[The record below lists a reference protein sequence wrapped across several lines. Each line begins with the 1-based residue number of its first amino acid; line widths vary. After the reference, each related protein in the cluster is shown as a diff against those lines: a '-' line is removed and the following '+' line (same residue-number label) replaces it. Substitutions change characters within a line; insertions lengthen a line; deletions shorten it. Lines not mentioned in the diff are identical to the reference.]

1 MGDST
6 KFQWTTEYYAFHV
19 LLLLL
24 VISEVYIFCYTHSG
38 VEKNKNTDKDLGTKW
53 LLYINFTI
61 CIIISFLCVSQ
72 RAPVF
77 IKKVML
83 PQFFTEIGLLFM
95 IGGVCVRIGAV
106 LTLKKAFTLNV
117 QVRKEQKLVTYDMY
131 KIVRHPAYTGS
142 ICSLLG
148 ISMALRNIFAT
159 VIVFLLSLICYQIR
173 ITVEE
178 KVLIK
183 NFEKYQSYKE
193 HTYKLFPYIY

>member
-38 VEKNKNTDKDLGTKW
+38 AEKNKNTDKDLGTKW

-117 QVRKEQKLVTYDMY
+117 QVRKEQKLVTYGMY

-183 NFEKYQSYKE
+183 
-193 HTYKLFPYIY
+193 KLLRG

>member
-117 QVRKEQKLVTYDMY
+117 QVRKEQKLVTYGMY
-131 KIVRHPAYTGS
+131 KIVRHSAYTGS

>member
-38 VEKNKNTDKDLGTKW
+38 VEKNKNTDNDLGTKW

-117 QVRKEQKLVTYDMY
+117 QVRKEQKLVTYGMY

-142 ICSLLG
+142 IFSLLG

>member
-117 QVRKEQKLVTYDMY
+117 QVRKEQQLVTYGMY

-148 ISMALRNIFAT
+148 ISMAL
-159 VIVFLLSLICYQIR
+159 
-173 ITVEE
+173 
-178 KVLIK
+178 
-183 NFEKYQSYKE
+183 
-193 HTYKLFPYIY
+193 

>member
-1 MGDST
+1 
-6 KFQWTTEYYAFHV
+6 
-19 LLLLL
+19 
-24 VISEVYIFCYTHSG
+24 
-38 VEKNKNTDKDLGTKW
+38 
-53 LLYINFTI
+53 
-61 CIIISFLCVSQ
+61 
-72 RAPVF
+72 
-77 IKKVML
+77 
-83 PQFFTEIGLLFM
+83 M

-117 QVRKEQKLVTYDMY
+117 QVRKEQKLVTYGMY

-142 ICSLLG
+142 IFSLLG

>member
-24 VISEVYIFCYTHSG
+24 VISEVYIFCYTYSG

-117 QVRKEQKLVTYDMY
+117 QVRKEQQLVTYGMY

-159 VIVFLLSLICYQIR
+159 VIVFLLSLIGYQIR

>member
-6 KFQWTTEYYAFHV
+6 KFQWTTEYYAFHM

-83 PQFFTEIGLLFM
+83 PQFFIEIGLLFM

-117 QVRKEQKLVTYDMY
+117 QVRKEQKLVTYGMY